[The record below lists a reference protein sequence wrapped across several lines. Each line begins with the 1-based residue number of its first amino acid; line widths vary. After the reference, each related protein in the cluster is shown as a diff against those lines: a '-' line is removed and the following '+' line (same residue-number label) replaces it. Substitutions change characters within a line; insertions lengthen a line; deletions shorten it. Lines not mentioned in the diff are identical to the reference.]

1 MKIFK
6 IAAAA
11 LLCSVML
18 PALSSCEEDEK
29 YNPVLDESL
38 KVGAPT
44 LSVEQGA
51 VVDLDLEAI
60 TITYAQ
66 PVSLNSAAPITLND
80 QPVAA
85 TVNAD
90 DRREVIVPLA
100 LTAGTSYVLNVS
112 ERAVAVIGTP
122 WFAPEVSLN
131 FSTAAKEIPSTDIE
145 PLVNANAIAQAQNV
159 HQFLVE
165 EHGKHILSGA
175 MANVNNNN
183 DFPDWIYSLTGKYPA
198 MVGYD
203 FIHLPE
209 SGQNWINYDD
219 ITPATT
225 QWENNGL
232 VSYMWHWRVPTD
244 EQAWRDKDYNRYGA
258 RVPGPNVEGPTD
270 FDITR
275 ALEPGTWENEFI
287 LEDLDKVA
295 VIFKKLEAAGI
306 PVIWRPLHEAA
317 GSYIY
322 NNPWFWWGAKGGEA
336 TKQLWILMYDRLVNH
351 NGVNNLIWVWT
362 AQYDADHCAEM
373 AADYPGNEYVD
384 AVGVDVYATNDDS
397 QVSAYS
403 ALVEL
408 TQGKKLVALTETGL
422 VQNPDKCMADKAAW
436 SWFNI
441 WYTYNAHVDNPSVDE
456 FGNTPESLRGVFD
469 SEYVINREDM
479 PSLK

>member
-1 MKIFK
+1 
-6 IAAAA
+6 
-11 LLCSVML
+11 ML

-60 TITYAQ
+60 TITYAK
-66 PVSLNSAAPITLND
+66 PVSLNSAAAITLND

-90 DRREVIVPLA
+90 DRREVIVPVA
-100 LTAGTSYVLNVS
+100 LTAGTSYVLNVP
-112 ERAVAVIGTP
+112 ERAVAVIGTA

-145 PLVNANAIAQAQNV
+145 PLVNANAIAQARNV

-225 QWENNGL
+225 QWNNNGL

-287 LEDLDKVA
+287 LEDLDKGA
-295 VIFKKLEAAGI
+295 VIFK
-306 PVIWRPLHEAA
+306 
-317 GSYIY
+317 
-322 NNPWFWWGAKGGEA
+322 
-336 TKQLWILMYDRLVNH
+336 
-351 NGVNNLIWVWT
+351 
-362 AQYDADHCAEM
+362 
-373 AADYPGNEYVD
+373 
-384 AVGVDVYATNDDS
+384 
-397 QVSAYS
+397 
-403 ALVEL
+403 
-408 TQGKKLVALTETGL
+408 
-422 VQNPDKCMADKAAW
+422 
-436 SWFNI
+436 
-441 WYTYNAHVDNPSVDE
+441 
-456 FGNTPESLRGVFD
+456 
-469 SEYVINREDM
+469 
-479 PSLK
+479 